1 MHFLCECPAY
11 EIFREQFLQTINKK
25 TVISSLSSHD
35 KIFKILD
42 PDISN
47 CHQVQDIALFGYNF
61 FYNTRSSHVSRVSS

>member
-1 MHFLCECPAY
+1 MHFPCECPAY

-42 PDISN
+42 PDISH
-47 CHQVQDIALFGYNF
+47 CHQDIVLFVYNRF
-61 FYNTRSSHVSRVSS
+61 KNTRSSRVSRVSS